1 MVILIKKFTILTLL
15 SVILSLLSIPQNIC
29 AQKISGRLYENH
41 TNRPVSKAI
50 VMILNTRNRIY
61 DITMSDSLGQF
72 SFDKLK
78 LRSFIIKTYRY
89 GFKNIVTDIYK
100 LEKSDTLFFQ
110 IGLDPEPI
118 LMDSVYISSDRIM
131 AYLLSTGFYKR
142 MKSKTG
148 YFFTQ
153 QDIEDKAPYNLGQL
167 FDDIPGMIYQSS
179 QTSANGF
186 KEPGVY
192 SLRHL
197 HNNIPAN
204 IYVDGKHVDSGF
216 IDLIPPDQV
225 MAVEVYKSSID
236 APVQYGGSY
245 KPGGV
250 ILIWTK
256 HY

>member
-1 MVILIKKFTILTLL
+1 MFILIKKFKILTLL

-29 AQKISGRLYENH
+29 AQKISGKLYENH

-50 VMILNTRNRIY
+50 IMILNTRNRIY
-61 DITMSDSLGQF
+61 DVTMSDSLGQF

-100 LEKSDTLFFQ
+100 IKKSDTLFFQ

-118 LMDSVYISSDRIM
+118 LLDSVYISSDRIM

-225 MAVEVYKSSID
+225 MAVEV
-236 APVQYGGSY
+236 
-245 KPGGV
+245 
-250 ILIWTK
+250 
-256 HY
+256 